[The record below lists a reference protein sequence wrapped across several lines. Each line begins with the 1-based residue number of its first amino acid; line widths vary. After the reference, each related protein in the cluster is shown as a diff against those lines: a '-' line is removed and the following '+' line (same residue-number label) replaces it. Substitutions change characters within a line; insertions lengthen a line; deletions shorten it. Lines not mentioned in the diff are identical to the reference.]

1 MDKTERQLAEA
12 IKTMFQNDPDVLGIA
27 HGKPHFPTDDPHH
40 RFTHLY
46 ESTNNL
52 FALKINE
59 ADLNHYESLCSAFYD
74 IHSYT
79 YVTDCDKFCRNF
91 TMRCRSMAVPTGEV
105 EKACEIIHKISESI
119 CEEHGD
125 ERSSG
130 WTDIA
135 KMRDVTTMADR
146 RTPTKE
152 PPFTGGGPAP
162 DPNEIKS
169 RKLV

>member
-1 MDKTERQLAEA
+1 MIKEERQLAEA
-12 IKTMFQNDPDVLGIA
+12 VKKMFQNDSDVLGIA
-27 HGKPHFPTDDPHH
+27 HGKPHFPTDDPSH

-46 ESTNNL
+46 EDMNNL

-79 YVTDCDKFCRNF
+79 YITECDKFCRNF
-91 TMRCRSMAVPTGEV
+91 TVRCKAMAVPLNEV
-105 EKACEIIHKISESI
+105 EKACEIIHNISEDI
-119 CEEHGD
+119 CKKHGD

-130 WTDIA
+130 WTDIS
-135 KMRDVTTMADR
+135 KMRDVTTNADK
-146 RTPTKE
+146 RTPKKE

-162 DPNEIKS
+162 AANELKS